1 MFYLKEF
8 FGTIWDLKGRGLFF
22 LTATL
27 LLAVVTTFRT
37 SVNTGL
43 TTLAPEAWARP
54 YFTALFDSSIQR
66 EDVLSEISNRPE
78 VAEVQALADTE
89 AGGVLGRLLTQMGAD
104 YQGKAQ
110 DVAAFGVRVILKN
123 NAMLKPGRD
132 LLKGLEQSFGVEH
145 MTTSGVRTP
154 RVGSLFQSHPL
165 FQYLAKFGYLGV
177 IVPVALVWAL
187 AFALCFPHFTRRAWL
202 VERYQRRSYV
212 RAKTTATGLAIVAG
226 AMATLSL
233 ALQGPDLFGL
243 ALCVACFSIPWTAT
257 MREVKWRVQN

>member
-8 FGTIWDLKGRGLFF
+8 FGTLWDLKGRGLFF
-22 LTATL
+22 ITATL

-43 TTLAPEAWARP
+43 NYLAPEAWARP
-54 YFTALFDSSIQR
+54 YFTALFDSSVTR
-66 EDVLSEISNRPE
+66 EDVLNEITNRPE
-78 VAEVQALADTE
+78 VAEVQTLGDSE
-89 AGGVLGRLLTQMGAD
+89 AGGVLGRLLTQMGTD

-110 DVAAFGVRVILKN
+110 DVAAFGLRVVLKN
-123 NAMLKPGRD
+123 NAMMKQGRE
-132 LLKGLEQSFGVEH
+132 LLQGLEQSYGVEH
-145 MTTSGVRTP
+145 VTTSGVRTP

-165 FQYLAKFGYLGV
+165 FQYLAKFGYLGI
-177 IVPVALVWAL
+177 IVPVAFVWAL

-212 RAKTTATGLAIVAG
+212 RAKTTAAGLSVMAG
-226 AMATLSL
+226 VMAALAL
-233 ALQGPDLFGL
+233 ALQGPDLIGL

-257 MREVKWRVQN
+257 MREVKWRAQN